1 MQIFPVAYSKEG
13 FIEFLQKNH
22 VNETIIEKFKFLPE
36 IVKKNN
42 HLYKLN
48 ILCTWYN
55 TGDTYYNFEL
65 NYYSEDQ
72 IEYLFSFKVF
82 TNVETSID
90 NLICDLIEGKFIEK
104 PDIFKPCK

>member
-1 MQIFPVAYSKEG
+1 MGVFPIAYSKEG
-13 FIEFLQKNH
+13 FIVFLQKNH
-22 VNETIIEKFKFLPE
+22 VNETIIEKFKIIPE
-36 IVKKNN
+36 NVKKNK

-72 IEYLFSFKVF
+72 IEYLFPFKVL
-82 TNVETSID
+82 TNVEDSIN
-90 NLICDLIEGKFIEK
+90 NLICDLIDGKYIIK
-104 PDIFKPCK
+104 PKNLK

>member
-1 MQIFPVAYSKEG
+1 MGIFPTVYSKGG

-22 VNETIIEKFKFLPE
+22 INETIIDKTKILPE
-36 IVKKNN
+36 SVKKNN
-42 HLYKLN
+42 HLYKIN

-55 TGDTYYNFEL
+55 TGDTHYNFEL

-72 IEYLFSFKVF
+72 IEYLFPFKVF

-90 NLICDLIEGKFIEK
+90 NLICDLVDGKFIVK
-104 PDIFKPCK
+104 PKICKPCK

>member
-1 MQIFPVAYSKEG
+1 MGIFPTAYSKEG

-36 IVKKNN
+36 NVKKNK
-42 HLYKLN
+42 HLYAIN

-55 TGDTYYNFEL
+55 TGDTHYNFEL

-72 IEYLFSFKVF
+72 IEYLFPFKVF

-90 NLICDLIEGKFIEK
+90 NLTCDLVAGKYIKKPEK
-104 PDIFKPCK
+104 LK